1 MSALF
6 FLPPP
11 VKLTLVICRWE
22 HDPAWAITSKLLIS
36 KHQQVQL
43 LEAAS
48 VLCNMTAESL
58 PAGQSEI
65 EASMIDPSEGSSAS
79 PGFSSSEMQDELS
92 SVETTPPPMSEA
104 AFPVPDSKRFSTSS
118 NGFSRSY
125 RSIGSSSYT
134 ESVLSPGL
142 PPHRLSGVDFR
153 PSTSGTDDGTLAA
166 AAAGLTFNSGTPR
179 TKPSYLGADVPP
191 VPPLPQQYQS
201 FNSKSSDS
209 TLTTVY
215 NPLLQLHPTTLT
227 QNLSDERNSR
237 DGNYDKDIQMDDEE
251 MFRMEE

>member
-1 MSALF
+1 M
-6 FLPPP
+6 
-11 VKLTLVICRWE
+11 
-22 HDPAWAITSKLLIS
+22 TS
-36 KHQQVQL
+36 
-43 LEAAS
+43 E
-48 VLCNMTAESL
+48 NL
-58 PAGQSEI
+58 PAIQSEMD
-65 EASMIDPSEGSSAS
+65 ASLLDPSEGSSAS

-125 RSIGSSSYT
+125 RSIPSSSYA

-142 PPHRLSGVDFR
+142 PPHRFSGVDFR

-166 AAAGLTFNSGTPR
+166 ATAGLTFNGGTPR
-179 TKPSYLGADVPP
+179 TKPAFLGADVPP

-209 TLTTVY
+209 TLTNVY
-215 NPLLQLHPTTLT
+215 NPLLAIHPPTLT
-227 QNLSDERNSR
+227 QNVSDERSYR
-237 DGNYDKDIQMDDEE
+237 DRIDDEDVQMDDEE
-251 MFRMEE
+251 MFKMEA